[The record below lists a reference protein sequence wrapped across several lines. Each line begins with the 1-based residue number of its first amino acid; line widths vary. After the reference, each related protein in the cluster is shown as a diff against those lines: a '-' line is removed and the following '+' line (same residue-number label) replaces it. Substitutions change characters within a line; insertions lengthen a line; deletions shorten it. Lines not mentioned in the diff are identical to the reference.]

1 MLYSLFQV
9 ANSNVRQNALYL
21 LLDLFPFE
29 DPDATKETKDAL
41 LDKQFYLLE
50 RMLMDDCPDI
60 RVVAVEGSCRI
71 LHLFWEIIPSPTI
84 TKIIT
89 KIFDSMSHDICN
101 EVRLSTLNGIIYL
114 LGNPQSHEILKVLL
128 PRFGHLILDNVL
140 SIRVAMVDLLLVVRD
155 IRNFQFN
162 KVYSPKIKRHDTSA
176 SFVLFLIDGWCIL
189 FYFVYFIFFTGS
201 GVRCVIIYISK

>member
-1 MLYSLFQV
+1 MTVLCTLSQV
-9 ANSNVRQNALYL
+9 ANSNVRQNALHL

-29 DPDATKETKDAL
+29 DPDATKEVKDAL

-89 KIFDSMSHDICN
+89 KVFDDMSHDICN

-128 PRFGHLILDNVL
+128 PRLGHLIIDNVL
-140 SIRVAMVDLLLVVRD
+140 SIREAVVDLLLVIRD

-162 KVYSPKIKRHDTSA
+162 KV
-176 SFVLFLIDGWCIL
+176 
-189 FYFVYFIFFTGS
+189 
-201 GVRCVIIYISK
+201 